1 MNNPTL
7 HSHTHCQVAQADTQ
21 AKTWQRVCLSNRT
34 TDRQTDEEKEALGG
48 NRRLAQWRVT
58 CKLGALCFYSSSVL
72 VDNFVLRNP
81 PLRQAQKRYRQV
93 HNDIL

>member
-1 MNNPTL
+1 MLTL

-48 NRRLAQWRVT
+48 NTGFASGGVT
-58 CKLGALCFYSSSVL
+58 CLNSSAMLLFGFSGRLTVLCSE
-72 VDNFVLRNP
+72 NP
-81 PLRQAQKRYRQV
+81 PERKARKR
-93 HNDIL
+93 